1 MENEYIYSTFEDDD
15 KVDYE
20 EDCGCDDN
28 DESAD
33 EAFRI
38 EILERAFNL
47 VEEVIL
53 KCYKENDEKNTLDNI
68 AKYLD
73 DLERK
78 AKTKKDALVLKDA
91 RRKFD
96 ALSYD
101 EIAELYEL
109 LN

>member
-28 DESAD
+28 DENAD

-53 KCYKENDEKNTLDNI
+53 KCYKEDDEKTTLDNI

-73 DLERK
+73 DLESK
-78 AKTKKDALVLKDA
+78 AETEKDILVLKDT